1 MTTVL
6 QGAQKPTTAVDQR
19 PRVLIVDDDAV
30 VRMLLEDICVEH
42 GWNAIVAATSDDAV
56 LAAGLQ
62 HTDLVLLDLNL
73 GDCDRDPL
81 DTLRVIRMMCPMTP
95 IVVVTGQSPE
105 ALAEPI
111 ARAGGQ
117 GVVGKPCS
125 VAEVAAL
132 LRRYHPAFVGQRPQ

>member
-1 MTTVL
+1 VSNTAGTL
-6 QGAQKPTTAVDQR
+6 SSRPTA
-19 PRVLIVDDDAV
+19 
-30 VRMLLEDICVEH
+30 
-42 GWNAIVAATSDDAV
+42 DDAV

-62 HTDLVLLDLNL
+62 HIDLILLDLNL
-73 GDCDRDPL
+73 GESAGDPL
-81 DTLRVIRMMCPMTP
+81 DTLRAIRMTCPATP

-105 ALAEPI
+105 PLAEPI

-132 LRRYHPAFVGQRPQ
+132 LRRYHPALVGQGPR